1 VGLTTILRGT
11 PYHASRRE
19 TYLPIELMAKV
30 FQILL
35 NAYISVAAI
44 GTDGEKNLLACLYA
58 PLSLEQHKM
67 PQEELFRGH
76 GGPALTEVVFEVA
89 SNAKVHLLLCFKSH
103 L

>member
-44 GTDGEKNLLACLYA
+44 GTDGEKLHA